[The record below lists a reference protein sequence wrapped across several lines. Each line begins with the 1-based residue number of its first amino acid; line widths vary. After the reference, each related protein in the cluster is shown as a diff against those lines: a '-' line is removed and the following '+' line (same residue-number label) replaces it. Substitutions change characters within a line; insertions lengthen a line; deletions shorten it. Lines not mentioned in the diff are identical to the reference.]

1 MYNNSINVIGL
12 MSGTSLDGV
21 DICLVSFENLDNTKY
36 NIVFAKTFVYSKF
49 WIKKLKESILLN
61 KKELNKLDIE
71 YGNLL
76 SEYVKKFIKEFSI
89 TKIDI
94 ISSHGHTIF
103 HEPEKGITLQIGN
116 GNTINKNTK
125 IQVISDFRSQD
136 ISYKGQGAPLVP
148 IGDLKLF
155 PNYKFCLNLGG
166 FSNISIKNFKG
177 IKAFDI
183 CPVNTVLNHYSK
195 KIGYEFDKNGVL
207 SNKGA
212 INSNLLNELNQMEF
226 YNKSGPKSLGI
237 EFVNSKILPLIEKFT
252 LNPKDILRT
261 YIEHISDQIKRSVT
275 YDPKNKILVTGGGA
289 YNKTLINAIKMKVNS
304 EIIIPDKKIVDFK
317 EAMIFAYM
325 GLLRSK
331 GEVNCLKSVTG
342 AIKNHSSG
350 KVFKN

>member
-36 NIVFAKTFVYSKF
+36 NIVCAKTFVYSKI

-125 IQVISDFRSQD
+125 IQEMS
-136 ISYKGQGAPLVP
+136 
-148 IGDLKLF
+148 
-155 PNYKFCLNLGG
+155 
-166 FSNISIKNFKG
+166 
-177 IKAFDI
+177 
-183 CPVNTVLNHYSK
+183 
-195 KIGYEFDKNGVL
+195 
-207 SNKGA
+207 
-212 INSNLLNELNQMEF
+212 
-226 YNKSGPKSLGI
+226 
-237 EFVNSKILPLIEKFT
+237 
-252 LNPKDILRT
+252 
-261 YIEHISDQIKRSVT
+261 
-275 YDPKNKILVTGGGA
+275 
-289 YNKTLINAIKMKVNS
+289 
-304 EIIIPDKKIVDFK
+304 
-317 EAMIFAYM
+317 
-325 GLLRSK
+325 
-331 GEVNCLKSVTG
+331 
-342 AIKNHSSG
+342 
-350 KVFKN
+350 

>member
-36 NIVFAKTFVYSKF
+36 NIVFAKTFVYSKI

-166 FSNISIKNFKG
+166 FSNISI
-177 IKAFDI
+177 IQ
-183 CPVNTVLNHYSK
+183 TLN
-195 KIGYEFDKNGVL
+195 G
-207 SNKGA
+207 
-212 INSNLLNELNQMEF
+212 
-226 YNKSGPKSLGI
+226 
-237 EFVNSKILPLIEKFT
+237 SKI
-252 LNPKDILRT
+252 
-261 YIEHISDQIKRSVT
+261 
-275 YDPKNKILVTGGGA
+275 
-289 YNKTLINAIKMKVNS
+289 
-304 EIIIPDKKIVDFK
+304 
-317 EAMIFAYM
+317 
-325 GLLRSK
+325 
-331 GEVNCLKSVTG
+331 
-342 AIKNHSSG
+342 
-350 KVFKN
+350 